1 MKKLCALLTL
11 VLLFTGCQI
20 EKKQD
25 VVDALADGVLTVGL
39 DDTFAPMGFRDD
51 NNELVGFDIDLAKAV
66 GEKLDVEVEFVPIDW
81 AMKETELNS
90 ANIDCICNGYSITE
104 DRKK

>member
-11 VLLFTGCQI
+11 VLLFKGCQT

-25 VVDALADGVLTVGL
+25 VVNALADGVLTVGL

-51 NNELVGFDIDLAKAV
+51 NNELVGFDIDLAKVV
-66 GEKLDVEVEFVPIDW
+66 GESWMLKLNLFLL
-81 AMKETELNS
+81 T
-90 ANIDCICNGYSITE
+90 GQ
-104 DRKK
+104 